1 MSRDLSLLN
10 SYVKTLAEKFLEK
23 CKAQGLDV
31 IITQTLRTSLEQDE
45 LYAQGRTK
53 PGKIVTNAKGGYS
66 MHNYGL
72 AFDIAIKKNGAI
84 VWDDEALYSKAGKI
98 GESIGLEWGGSWR
111 SFKDYPHF
119 QWTNGLTIKDLLN
132 GKRPSTS
139 EPSKT
144 VSTPTLKRVLK
155 LESPYL
161 KGDDITNLQKKLS
174 SLGFKISSIDGV
186 FGEKTKSAVEA
197 FQKSKGL
204 SVDGI
209 VEKATFE
216 ALFK

>member
-10 SYVKTLAEKFLEK
+10 PYVKTLAEKFLEK
-23 CKAQGLDV
+23 CKSQGLDI
-31 IITQTLRTSLEQDE
+31 IITQTLRSSSEQDE

-119 QWTNGLTIKDLLN
+119 QWTNGLTIKDLLS
-132 GKRPSTS
+132 GKRPSTP
-139 EPSKT
+139 EASKT
-144 VSTPTLKRVLK
+144 ASTPALTRVLK
-155 LESPYL
+155 LQSPYL
-161 KGDDITNLQKKLS
+161 KGDDVTLLQKKLS
-174 SLGFKISSIDGV
+174 SLGFKINPIDGI

-197 FQKSKGL
+197 LQKSKGL

-209 VEKATFE
+209 VGKATFE
-216 ALFK
+216 SLFK